1 MLSLIPLAQARAKRD
16 AAMRI
21 LIVEDEETLLNQL
34 KTQLKQEG
42 YAVDGAADGESGL
55 HLATEYPF
63 DAAVVDLGLPKL
75 SGIDVIRRTRSA
87 GKTFPILILTAR
99 GRWQEKVEGLEAGAD
114 DYLVK
119 PFHLEELLAR
129 LRALVRRAAGW
140 AQPALQCGPVLLD
153 TATHAVTVNGE
164 AIELTTYE
172 YKVLEYLMLHAGQV
186 VSKTDL
192 TEHIYEQ
199 DFDRD
204 SNVIEVFVGRL
215 RRKLDPNGE
224 LNPIETL
231 RGRGYRLTLERST
244 L

>member
-1 MLSLIPLAQARAKRD
+1 
-16 AAMRI
+16 MRI
-21 LIVEDEETLLNQL
+21 LIIEDEQSLLDQL
-34 KTQLKQEG
+34 NVRLKQEG
-42 YAVDGAADGESGL
+42 YAVDGAKDGEEGL
-55 HLATEYPF
+55 YLITEFPF
-63 DAAVVDLGLPKL
+63 DAAIVDLGLPKL
-75 SGIDVIRRTRSA
+75 SGIELIGKARAT

-119 PFHLEELLAR
+119 PFQMEELLAR

-140 AQPALQCGPVLLD
+140 TQAHISCGPINLH
-153 TATHAVTVNGE
+153 TTTQTVTVNE
-164 AIELTTYE
+164 RAVELTAYE

-192 TEHIYEQ
+192 TEHLYEQ

-215 RRKLDPNGE
+215 RRKLDPENRY
-224 LNPIETL
+224 NPIETL
-231 RGRGYRLTLERST
+231 RGRGYRLTLERT
-244 L
+244 TP